1 MPPIPAPTIAILGD
15 AMIPLL
21 LPCKIKETFDRSP
34 LAATIGAAVVK
45 CMKYIFFVR
54 TGTTLQRWSTTSLGG
69 AERQS
74 QFI

>member
-34 LAATIGAAVVK
+34 LAATIGAVVK
-45 CMKYIFFVR
+45 RMKYIFYVR
-54 TGTTLQRWSTTSLGG
+54 TGTTLQRWSTTSPGG